1 MSTIAQM
8 CKQYDRVTLLLQGG
22 GALGSYQAGV
32 YEGLHQAGIEIN
44 SIAGISIGALN
55 TCIIAGNKPKN
66 RVAALRGFWD
76 TITRRNYTSGSINPF
91 DAMLD
96 GLSAWGKNDALAHT
110 MPYVFENQFL
120 RQQLRL
126 MESYF
131 EAFQTMME
139 GQKGFFKP
147 RYFMPF
153 NTTPNHLSYYTI
165 DKLKDTL
172 AEFADLRLINDAS
185 RMRVSVGAVNVRTGN
200 YAVFTNEHEELRFEH
215 FMASGALPPGFPAV
229 EIDGEYYWDGGLVS
243 NTPLNEIILADES
256 LNQLIFFFFLWNAN
270 DTLPENLLEVDERVK
285 AIQYS
290 SRTRMITTLMRQR
303 QHYMSMVK
311 QLLAMIPEKNSCA
324 SCVAEAEA
332 MAEVGQKN
340 VIHLIYRKQ
349 SYERGHKDYEFSANT
364 MQDHWQSG
372 LYDMN
377 NTLRHEDWF
386 ARPSAGEIFTTHNI
400 HEERKKFSQN
410 WDWRQSSADAD

>member
-1 MSTIAQM
+1 MSTIAHM

-32 YEGLHQAGIEIN
+32 YERLHQAGIEIN

-153 NTTPNHLSYYTI
+153 NTTPNHLS
-165 DKLKDTL
+165 
-172 AEFADLRLINDAS
+172 
-185 RMRVSVGAVNVRTGN
+185 
-200 YAVFTNEHEELRFEH
+200 
-215 FMASGALPPGFPAV
+215 
-229 EIDGEYYWDGGLVS
+229 
-243 NTPLNEIILADES
+243 
-256 LNQLIFFFFLWNAN
+256 
-270 DTLPENLLEVDERVK
+270 
-285 AIQYS
+285 
-290 SRTRMITTLMRQR
+290 
-303 QHYMSMVK
+303 
-311 QLLAMIPEKNSCA
+311 
-324 SCVAEAEA
+324 
-332 MAEVGQKN
+332 
-340 VIHLIYRKQ
+340 
-349 SYERGHKDYEFSANT
+349 
-364 MQDHWQSG
+364 
-372 LYDMN
+372 
-377 NTLRHEDWF
+377 
-386 ARPSAGEIFTTHNI
+386 
-400 HEERKKFSQN
+400 
-410 WDWRQSSADAD
+410 

>member
-96 GLSAWGKNDALAHT
+96 NLSAWGKNDALAHT

-256 LNQLIFFFFLWNAN
+256 LNQLIFQVDLWNAN
-270 DTLPENLLEVDERVK
+270 GMLPENL
-285 AIQYS
+285 
-290 SRTRMITTLMRQR
+290 
-303 QHYMSMVK
+303 
-311 QLLAMIPEKNSCA
+311 
-324 SCVAEAEA
+324 
-332 MAEVGQKN
+332 
-340 VIHLIYRKQ
+340 
-349 SYERGHKDYEFSANT
+349 
-364 MQDHWQSG
+364 
-372 LYDMN
+372 
-377 NTLRHEDWF
+377 
-386 ARPSAGEIFTTHNI
+386 
-400 HEERKKFSQN
+400 
-410 WDWRQSSADAD
+410 